1 MEQKQIEGVN
11 NIDKNPFISNEQT
24 VHIQPDKMVLD
35 FKNIYPE
42 FVANQPIMV
51 VNHRVILMDLY
62 NAKEFLKIL
71 KENIEKYE
79 KKLGEIKKPETFV
92 KAEKEIFQP
101 MHQKAVDDG
110 AMGSWGLVRFM
121 LPLGSSTFASHM
133 TVRMYENIEQV

>member
-51 VNHRVILMDLY
+51 VNHRVILLDLY
-62 NAKEFLKIL
+62 GAKEFLKIL
-71 KENIEKYE
+71 KDNIEKYE
-79 KKLGEIKKPETFV
+79 KTFGEIKKPETFV
-92 KAEKEIFQP
+92 KAEKEIKNL
-101 MHQKAVDDG
+101 QKE
-110 AMGSWGLVRFM
+110 AMTATATEKPEYMG
-121 LPLGSSTFASHM
+121 
-133 TVRMYENIEQV
+133 